1 MSSFFLTWLFL
12 WNPPETLCIV
22 AVDAC
27 RETRAPPCRAPSYM
41 DKSYIPLEAE
51 VNSKPNLHT
60 KTNNSGDY
68 LGLFWNEYPK
78 ITHKGV
84 SITCKNRQPAFH
96 PNLPKLAMAFAM
108 DIFSDGP
115 SRMAKMMTNKSRQTS
130 GGTSRFTSHLSGRC
144 LLNHDYSWWLNHP
157 SEKNIP
163 QNGYKKQGEN

>member
-12 WNPPETLCIV
+12 WNQPETLCIV

-27 RETRAPPCRAPSYM
+27 RETRAPSCRAPSFE
-41 DKSYIPLEAE
+41 DKSYIPLEAD
-51 VNSKPNLHT
+51 PNLHT
-60 KTNNSGDY
+60 QSKNSSDY
-68 LGLFWNEYPK
+68 DYGGLFWNEYPK

-130 GGTSRFTSHLSGRC
+130 GGTSRFTSHLSGRFWKI
-144 LLNHDYSWWLNHP
+144 LIKSWL
-157 SEKNIP
+157 
-163 QNGYKKQGEN
+163 Q